1 MLAGLFPTDSDGDGL
16 TDADETQRYGTNPL
30 AFDADTDADSDGLTN
45 VDEVDLYLTNRDDAD
60 SDDDGLS
67 DGDEALIYLTDPLL
81 LDTDLDGLSDG
92 DEILIYGLSPLV
104 QDSGAD
110 TDTDGLQN
118 VDEVDLYFTDPLVPD
133 ADADTDGD
141 GLGNVDEVDLYF
153 MDPQVSDASADT
165 DGDGLSNVSEVDS
178 YGTNPQV
185 SDAGADTDGDG
196 LTNVSEFDVYFT
208 NPVAPD
214 ADADTDGDGLENVA
228 EVDIYFTNPQVVDA
242 DADTDGDGLT
252 NVSEVDRYGTSPQVS
267 DAGADSDGDG
277 LTNVSEVD
285 IYGTNPLL
293 SDADADTDGDGL
305 TNISEV
311 DSYGTDP
318 TTSDASSD
326 TDGDGLTNVA
336 EVDTHSTDPATPDTD
351 ADGLSDGEEI
361 NTQLTNPL
369 VEDTDGDGFGDGEE
383 VNVLGTDP
391 LIPNPPENILNTN
404 AAEDS
409 GADVFASIETDGFG
423 NWVSAWRSN
432 EDLGGYI
439 GSDYDILTSTLE
451 RQRRD
456 LVGACSANTN
466 ASSDT
471 GPDYWP
477 PVVKTNRA
485 ASGLPSGRRM
495 TDLGTRSERIGT
507 SSLRGRRTTERPGA
521 RLRRLTRRL
530 RQTRAR
536 TTGSTWPT
544 ETASSS
550 HSGSRT
556 MALADQTSRSSCLDR
571 RTGASPGLRRTTL
584 TSNSADDTFPTIA
597 SDGIGNWV
605 AVWESDEALVGGDG
619 DLFVSRSTDA
629 ALSWSTPAI
638 LNSNA
643 LSDSGQDLRPRLA
656 TDGFGAWLLVW
667 DSNEDLGG
675 ALGSDRDVL
684 FSRSTDAGLTWSAPT
699 AIDFATASTDTGDE
713 LNPDLATDGTGSWT
727 VVWETDEDL
736 GGTVGTDWDLV
747 VSRSVDEGLN
757 WSAGVVLN
765 SEAETDLGGNYFPR
779 IASQPG
785 GSATVSWHSDDNTN
799 NAVGTDWDV
808 FFAWNLRSDAVAGCT
823 APGDYPASSASL
835 SCLGAPLLRR
845 LGVGFTTGLDPHALV
860 PGLNQP
866 QWRNTR
872 RFNHERVGFIP
883 GKSVDG
889 VTL

>member
-1 MLAGLFPTDSDGDGL
+1 M
-16 TDADETQRYGTNPL
+16 
-30 AFDADTDADSDGLTN
+30 
-45 VDEVDLYLTNRDDAD
+45 
-60 SDDDGLS
+60 
-67 DGDEALIYLTDPLL
+67 
-81 LDTDLDGLSDG
+81 
-92 DEILIYGLSPLV
+92 
-104 QDSGAD
+104 
-110 TDTDGLQN
+110 
-118 VDEVDLYFTDPLVPD
+118 
-133 ADADTDGD
+133 
-141 GLGNVDEVDLYF
+141 
-153 MDPQVSDASADT
+153 
-165 DGDGLSNVSEVDS
+165 
-178 YGTNPQV
+178 
-185 SDAGADTDGDG
+185 
-196 LTNVSEFDVYFT
+196 
-208 NPVAPD
+208 
-214 ADADTDGDGLENVA
+214 
-228 EVDIYFTNPQVVDA
+228 
-242 DADTDGDGLT
+242 
-252 NVSEVDRYGTSPQVS
+252 
-267 DAGADSDGDG
+267 
-277 LTNVSEVD
+277 D

-432 EDLGGYI
+432 EDLGGALGADYEI
-439 GSDYDILTSTLE
+439 FTAYSTNSGASWSAPAALNSNAASSAADDRQPVLRTNRAGVWIAAWSSDADLNGTLGSDRDVVFARSLDNGVTWSAPQAIDGAASTDSGADDRVVLGYRDGVFVAIWQSADGNDFEITAARSTDGGVTWSTTSTLT
-451 RQRRD
+451 D
-456 LVGACSANTN
+456 NGAN
-466 ASSDT
+466 DT
-471 GPDYWP
+471 
-477 PVVKTNRA
+477 
-485 ASGLPSGRRM
+485 L
-495 TDLGTRSERIGT
+495 
-507 SSLRGRRTTERPGA
+507 
-521 RLRRLTRRL
+521 
-530 RQTRAR
+530 
-536 TTGSTWPT
+536 
-544 ETASSS
+544 
-550 HSGSRT
+550 
-556 MALADQTSRSSCLDR
+556 
-571 RTGASPGLRRTTL
+571 
-584 TSNSADDTFPTIA
+584 PTIA
-597 SDGIGNWV
+597 SDGLGNWV

-629 ALSWSTPAI
+629 ALSWSTPVI

-835 SCLGAPLLRR
+835 AASERHYCEDWASVSQPASNLTRSFLISINLSGATLDGSVMNEADLSRANLSTASLFNVSLQSAILAGADLTGADLSFADLSGAMYDQSTVFPSGGTVDSGAWGLPGGEAPWEAGMVPVPEPAAGWLLMAGTGALIGLGRGRKA
-845 LGVGFTTGLDPHALV
+845 
-860 PGLNQP
+860 
-866 QWRNTR
+866 
-872 RFNHERVGFIP
+872 RVAR
-883 GKSVDG
+883 SVD
-889 VTL
+889 TRKAA